1 MIKTRKIIMKPL
13 LTEKMSHLEESERK
27 YAFQVNPDS
36 NKIDVKKAVEKKF
49 DVKVSKVTTMNF
61 QGKNKQLTMR
71 SGGRPIRTSGRRSN
85 WKKAI
90 VTLQDG
96 YTIDLFGMEAES

>member
-1 MIKTRKIIMKPL
+1 
-13 LTEKMSHLEESERK
+13 
-27 YAFQVNPDS
+27 
-36 NKIDVKKAVEKKF
+36 
-49 DVKVSKVTTMNF
+49 MNF
-61 QGKNKQLTMR
+61 QGKSKQMTMR

>member
-1 MIKTRKIIMKPL
+1 MIKTRKVIIKPL

-36 NKIDVKKAVEKKF
+36 NKIEVKKAVEKKF
-49 DVKVSKVTTMNF
+49 DVKVIKVTTMNF
-61 QGKNKQLTMR
+61 HGKSKQMTMR
-71 SGGRPIRTSGRRSN
+71 SGGRPIRTNGRRSN

-90 VTLQDG
+90 ITLQEG
-96 YTIDLFGMEAES
+96 YTIDLFGMDVES

>member
-1 MIKTRKIIMKPL
+1 MIKTRKVIIKPL

-27 YAFQVNPDS
+27 YAFHVNPDS
-36 NKIDVKKAVEKKF
+36 NKIEVKNAVEKKF
-49 DVKVSKVTTMNF
+49 DVKVTKVTTMNF
-61 QGKNKQLTMR
+61 QGKSKQMTMR
-71 SGGRPIRTSGRRSN
+71 SGGRPIRTSGQRSN

-90 VTLQDG
+90 VTLQEG

>member
-1 MIKTRKIIMKPL
+1 
-13 LTEKMSHLEESERK
+13 
-27 YAFQVNPDS
+27 
-36 NKIDVKKAVEKKF
+36 
-49 DVKVSKVTTMNF
+49 
-61 QGKNKQLTMR
+61 MR